1 MRGNCCCMTY
11 NSKNEAIF
19 DSQETEEY
27 KEKQKIWLCTTLLCT
42 LFPFIAQ
49 CISLLFSHKF
59 DFVSVINNGELVL
72 LTYSITIPTLIELIQ
87 TKTDR
92 QAKFVIY
99 IFIWIFII
107 LSDLLIY
114 LSIKNPATYIKDNK
128 VETYDNFLINL
139 GATFIIMLSSI
150 IFSQKTI
157 RFIFVCNIETRQS
170 TEQKVEGGK

>member
-1 MRGNCCCMTY
+1 MRGNYYRMTY

-19 DSQETEEY
+19 DSHETEEY

-87 TKTDR
+87 TKTDK

-99 IFIWIFII
+99 VFIWIFII
-107 LSDLLIY
+107 LSDLLLY
-114 LSIKNPATYIKDNK
+114 LSIKNPATYVENNK

-157 RFIFVCNIETRQS
+157 RFIFVCNIEARQS
-170 TEQKVEGGK
+170 AEQKVEGGE